1 LSYTPVEIRHVR
13 LKRGLLGYRRKHV
26 DRRLGA
32 RESSQA
38 PARPRPILASSDV
51 STIDTDRFRVR
62 LEDERRRVL
71 DAIENIHAENP
82 GSIADETEELTFQDN
97 HLGDVATATFD
108 REMASTLEEN
118 STHVLSEIDAA
129 LARIE
134 DGTFGICQRCGN
146 QIVEERLHALPW
158 ATLCI
163 DCKRK
168 QERG

>member
-1 LSYTPVEIRHVR
+1 MSALDTQHF
-13 LKRGLLGYRRKHV
+13 
-26 DRRLGA
+26 
-32 RESSQA
+32 RE
-38 PARPRPILASSDV
+38 
-51 STIDTDRFRVR
+51 R

-71 DAIENIHAENP
+71 DAIEKIPTENP
-82 GSIADETEELTFQDN
+82 GSISDETEELTYQDN

-118 STHVLSEIDAA
+118 STHVLAAIDEA

-134 DGTFGICQRCGN
+134 EGTFGVCQRCGN
-146 QIVEERLHALPW
+146 PIAEERLEALPW
-158 ATLCI
+158 AILCI